1 MAAPSPNTSRIPW
14 VIGGGGGG
22 GGGVVGLRFSAW
34 SPVPL
39 RQRAAEIAMT
49 LIVLRMRAR
58 SPAGPGDLSA
68 GAGSIPISISF
79 QNAAA
84 LLRTW
89 DK

>member
-1 MAAPSPNTSRIPW
+1 MASEH
-14 VIGGGGGG
+14 VGH
-22 GGGVVGLRFSAW
+22 VGLRFLAW

-58 SPAGPGDLSA
+58 SPFGPGDPSV
-68 GAGSIPISISF
+68 GASSIPISISF

-84 LLRTW
+84 LLRTE